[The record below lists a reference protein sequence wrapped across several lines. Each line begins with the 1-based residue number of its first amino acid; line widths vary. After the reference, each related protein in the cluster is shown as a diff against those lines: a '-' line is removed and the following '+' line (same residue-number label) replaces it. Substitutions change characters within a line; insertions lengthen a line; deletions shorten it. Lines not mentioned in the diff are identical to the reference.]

1 HMPEILSVI
10 LRSTALIGGIAIV
23 ENGIGGTAR
32 IQSLRKEE
40 WAAREP
46 ELLALARSLMP
57 RLPITPLDVL
67 IVRKA
72 GKNISGTGMDPNIIG
87 MHRRHGG
94 EPDVAIKSI
103 VLLDLDDQSQGNA
116 TGIGMADLITERLS
130 RRIDWETTRINCF
143 TGGFLGGLKLPYA
156 MADDRLAIATAVAL
170 HGGGNARCAVI
181 DNTLELS

>member
-1 HMPEILSVI
+1 
-10 LRSTALIGGIAIV
+10 
-23 ENGIGGTAR
+23 AR

-156 MADDRLAIATAVAL
+156 MEIGRASCRERVSITGVAVSVEKKR
-170 HGGGNARCAVI
+170 GRK
-181 DNTLELS
+181 